1 MNLNCG
7 LADADVEGNLLAEP
21 TPYNMNHDLTL
32 TGGQRFEALSEHTQ
46 GPVVLA
52 PGTIAREAEL
62 DCIEKLLVTK
72 RLLKEFDGTAFHRL
86 YRHLDVAM
94 PCNEDD
100 WKLPAGCDELALK
113 IKAALTRQS
122 HVEDQAGGAVRQLGR
137 EKFGHRPEQ
146 ERVQAKRSQQTPYRA
161 SEVRVVVNDQDGRLC
176 VRHRFGLS

>member
-7 LADADVEGNLLAEP
+7 FADADIEGDLLTEP
-21 TPYNMNHDLTL
+21 TPYDLNHDLTL

-46 GPVVLA
+46 GLVVLT

-62 DCIEKLLVTK
+62 DCIEKLLIAK

-100 WKLPAGCDELALK
+100 WELPAGCNELALK
-113 IKAALTRQS
+113 IEATLTRQP
-122 HVEDQAGGAVRQLGR
+122 HVEDQTGWPIRQFGR
-137 EKFGHRPEQ
+137 EKFRNRPEQ
-146 ERVQAKRSQQTPYRA
+146 QRVQAKRSQQTSDRA
-161 SEVRVVVNDQDGRLC
+161 SEV
-176 VRHRFGLS
+176 